1 MIEITDNKTFKALAD
16 ANRRMMLDL
25 VKEKPGMTV
34 SELALHFSFTRYA
47 VLKHLRVLED
57 AGLIVRRRNGKT
69 KELYLNAIPIQAIS
83 DRWMSQYSA
92 RWASRLTALKY
103 DLEKEEP
110 VTTETKLQQVY
121 VLYIRST
128 PERVWDAIVKPE
140 MTRQYF
146 YGTEIQSDLK
156 VGSSLEY
163 FMKNEQGENVSALT
177 GKILEVV
184 PGKKLVHTFSFP
196 QNGDK
201 PSRASYEIERFG
213 DSDLVKLTVI
223 HDEFDGETQTYK
235 ETSGGWPIL
244 LNSLKTLLETGEPL
258 PTHLIQP
265 R

>member
-1 MIEITDNKTFKALAD
+1 
-16 ANRRMMLDL
+16 MLDL
-25 VKEKPGMTV
+25 VKDQPGMTV
-34 SELALHFSFTRYA
+34 SELASHFFFTRYA

-92 RWASRLTALKY
+92 RWASKLTALKY
-103 DLEKEEP
+103 ELEKEET
-110 VTTETKLQQVY
+110 VTTETKPQHVY

-128 PERVWDAIVKPE
+128 PEKVWDAIVKPE

-196 QNGDK
+196 SNDDRS
-201 PSRASYEIERFG
+201 SRASYEIEQIA
-213 DSDLVKLTVI
+213 DTDLVKLTVT
-223 HDEFDGETQTYK
+223 HDQFDGETRTYK

-244 LNSLKTLLETGEPL
+244 LSSLKTLLETGKPL
-258 PTHLIQP
+258 PTHLFQ
-265 R
+265 

>member
-1 MIEITDNKTFKALAD
+1 MIEISDNKTFKALAD
-16 ANRRMMLDL
+16 SNRRMMLDL

-103 DLEKEEP
+103 DLEKEET

-156 VGSSLEY
+156 VGSSLDY

-177 GKILEVV
+177 GKILEIV

-258 PTHLIQP
+258 PTHLIQ
-265 R
+265 

>member
-1 MIEITDNKTFKALAD
+1 MIEISDNKTFKALAD
-16 ANRRMMLDL
+16 SNRRMMLDL

-103 DLEKEEP
+103 DLEKEET

-213 DSDLVKLTVI
+213 DSDLVKLTVT
-223 HDEFDGETQTYK
+223 HDEFDGETRTYK

-258 PTHLIQP
+258 PTHLIQ
-265 R
+265 

>member
-1 MIEITDNKTFKALAD
+1 MIEISDNKTFKALAD
-16 ANRRMMLDL
+16 SNRRMMLDL
-25 VKEKPGMTV
+25 VKETPGMTV
-34 SELALHFSFTRYA
+34 SELASHFSFTRYA

-57 AGLIVRRRNGKT
+57 AGLIVRRRNGRT

-103 DLEKEEP
+103 ELEKEET

-128 PERVWDAIVKPE
+128 PEKVWDALVNPE
-140 MTRQYF
+140 RTRQYF
-146 YGTEIQSDLK
+146 YGTEIECDLEP
-156 VGSSLEY
+156 GSSLNY
-163 FMKNEQGENVSALT
+163 FMKDEKGEKVSALT

-258 PTHLIQP
+258 PTHLIQ
-265 R
+265 